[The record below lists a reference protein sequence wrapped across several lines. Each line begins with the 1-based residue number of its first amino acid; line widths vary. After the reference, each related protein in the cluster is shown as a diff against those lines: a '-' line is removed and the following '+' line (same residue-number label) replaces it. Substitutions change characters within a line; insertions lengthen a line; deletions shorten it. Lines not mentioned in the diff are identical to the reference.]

1 MALDDTKVSIYQ
13 RFRFKA
19 ALSLLV
25 IQYNFFDIENKRS
38 KYYW

>member
-25 IQYNFFDIENKRS
+25 IQYNFFDTENELS
-38 KYYW
+38 KYY

>member
-19 ALSLLV
+19 ALSFLV
-25 IQYNFFDIENKRS
+25 IQYNFFDTENKRN
-38 KYYW
+38 KYY